1 MLRLSDIH
9 KQYKTDSYTVDALK
23 GISLGFRKNE
33 FVSILGPSGCGKTTM
48 LNIIG
53 GLDRY
58 SSGDLVIDGKSTKD
72 FKDRDWDNYRNKKI
86 GFVFQSY
93 NLIPHL
99 TILGNVELALT
110 ISGVGKKE
118 RKERAIA
125 ALKRVGLEN
134 EIKKRPN
141 QLSGGQ
147 MQRVAIA
154 RALVNNP
161 EILLADEPTGA
172 LDIKTS
178 IEVMELIKEISKERL
193 VIMVTHNGE
202 LAQKYST
209 RIINLLDG
217 EVIGDS
223 MPFSSEEEKTELE
236 KTKQQE
242 VIKETEQGGK
252 KKKKKRSAMKF
263 TTALSLSFKNLFSK
277 RGRTILT
284 SFAGSIGII
293 GIALV
298 LSISTG
304 FTSYINQLQSDAL
317 GGNPITVS
325 TATIDYTKL
334 ASFEVENESSE
345 GGDNN
350 YITVYE
356 GSFQKY
362 VKYGHYNYISQNF
375 VDYVKAFEQKDLER
389 EENKKISLVQYNY
402 YTPIKIL
409 VKQNDNSLKLTVNKN
424 SLSILSGTGK
434 GTFYES
440 LSDEEFMMSQYDVI
454 YQSENYSAS
463 DIYGLTLVVDKGNK
477 LTTGILSDLGITPV
491 VKPDGNYENL
501 SFEDVCGKEFKL
513 VYNNDYYTYDS
524 ANDKFSIIDESNQ
537 TALDELYNSERVK
550 TLKITRV
557 LRVKEDA
564 NAQILSSGV
573 MYSSELAKEY
583 RENCENSLIATKQ
596 KELKNSQEGQESFSF
611 YAPLKIDI
619 TEFKGMPM
627 IPESFPTTAV
637 IVSFLEKSFSTSIS
651 QEEAYNLAM
660 QQIGISSI
668 PQSISFYTN
677 SFDGKNEVK
686 QMIQD
691 YNKTVD
697 SEAHE
702 IVYSDNSDAMFSMLS
717 SLVNTI
723 SYVLIAFAA
732 ISLVVSSIMI
742 GIITYVSVIERT
754 KEIGVLRSLGARKI
768 DIVNVFNSE
777 TFIIGLFAGII
788 GGVISFILTFP
799 INAIVGALVEGLGT
813 ISVLKLT
820 HVLILT
826 GISVILSLVSGLI
839 PAQIASKKDPVVA
852 LRTE

>member
-217 EVIGDS
+217 EIIGDS
-223 MPFSSEEEKTELE
+223 MPFSSEEEKIELE

-242 VIKETEQGGK
+242 AIKETEQGGK

-284 SFAGSIGII
+284 SFAGSIGI
-293 GIALV
+293 
-298 LSISTG
+298 S
-304 FTSYINQLQSDAL
+304 
-317 GGNPITVS
+317 
-325 TATIDYTKL
+325 
-334 ASFEVENESSE
+334 
-345 GGDNN
+345 
-350 YITVYE
+350 
-356 GSFQKY
+356 
-362 VKYGHYNYISQNF
+362 
-375 VDYVKAFEQKDLER
+375 
-389 EENKKISLVQYNY
+389 
-402 YTPIKIL
+402 
-409 VKQNDNSLKLTVNKN
+409 
-424 SLSILSGTGK
+424 
-434 GTFYES
+434 
-440 LSDEEFMMSQYDVI
+440 
-454 YQSENYSAS
+454 
-463 DIYGLTLVVDKGNK
+463 
-477 LTTGILSDLGITPV
+477 
-491 VKPDGNYENL
+491 
-501 SFEDVCGKEFKL
+501 
-513 VYNNDYYTYDS
+513 
-524 ANDKFSIIDESNQ
+524 
-537 TALDELYNSERVK
+537 
-550 TLKITRV
+550 
-557 LRVKEDA
+557 
-564 NAQILSSGV
+564 
-573 MYSSELAKEY
+573 
-583 RENCENSLIATKQ
+583 
-596 KELKNSQEGQESFSF
+596 
-611 YAPLKIDI
+611 
-619 TEFKGMPM
+619 
-627 IPESFPTTAV
+627 
-637 IVSFLEKSFSTSIS
+637 
-651 QEEAYNLAM
+651 
-660 QQIGISSI
+660 
-668 PQSISFYTN
+668 
-677 SFDGKNEVK
+677 
-686 QMIQD
+686 
-691 YNKTVD
+691 
-697 SEAHE
+697 
-702 IVYSDNSDAMFSMLS
+702 
-717 SLVNTI
+717 
-723 SYVLIAFAA
+723 
-732 ISLVVSSIMI
+732 
-742 GIITYVSVIERT
+742 
-754 KEIGVLRSLGARKI
+754 
-768 DIVNVFNSE
+768 
-777 TFIIGLFAGII
+777 
-788 GGVISFILTFP
+788 
-799 INAIVGALVEGLGT
+799 
-813 ISVLKLT
+813 
-820 HVLILT
+820 
-826 GISVILSLVSGLI
+826 
-839 PAQIASKKDPVVA
+839 
-852 LRTE
+852 